1 MTDAELMAEERLATR
16 WASYDYS
23 SAGAYFVTIC
33 VKGRKPVFGTVSDG
47 QMVHSEAGEI
57 ASQCLLEI
65 PKHFPGVTVDANVV
79 MPDHVHVIMAID
91 DLENGAGQPLEP
103 RESDAV
109 PQRERPL
116 ETLPLAIGSYKSS
129 VTRLVRA
136 IGDSAFQ
143 WQKSYHDRI
152 IRDWAAYDNIRAY
165 IVNNPRRWWES
176 TREIQP

>member
-23 SAGAYFVTIC
+23 SSGAYFVTLC

-47 QMVHSEAGEI
+47 QMVRSEAGEI
-57 ASQCLLEI
+57 ASRCLLEI
-65 PKHFPGVTVDANVV
+65 PKHFPNVTVDANVV
-79 MPDHVHVIMAID
+79 MPDHVHAILMIETSD
-91 DLENGAGQPLEP
+91 PPSLGGQDGE
-103 RESDAV
+103 R
-109 PQRERPL
+109 QRTRPL
-116 ETLPLAIGSYKSS
+116 ETLPLAVGSYKSS
-129 VTRLVRA
+129 VTRLVHG

-165 IVNNPRRWWES
+165 IVNNPRRLWES

>member
-47 QMVHSEAGEI
+47 QMVRSEAGEI
-57 ASQCLLEI
+57 ASRCLLEI

-91 DLENGAGQPLEP
+91 DLENGVEQALE
-103 RESDAV
+103 
-109 PQRERPL
+109 QRGLETDLQRARPL

-129 VTRLVRA
+129 VSRLVRA
-136 IGDSAFQ
+136 TGDVAFQ

-165 IVNNPRRWWES
+165 IANNPRRWWES
-176 TREIQP
+176 TRGIQP

>member
-1 MTDAELMAEERLATR
+1 MTDAELMAEERLAMR

-47 QMVHSEAGEI
+47 QMVRSEAGEI
-57 ASQCLLEI
+57 ASRCLLEI

-79 MPDHVHVIMAID
+79 MPDHVHMIMAI
-91 DLENGAGQPLEP
+91 
-103 RESDAV
+103 ESSV
-109 PQRERPL
+109 PTVGIGYARSLPVRQRARPL

-129 VTRLVRA
+129 VSRLVRA
-136 IGDSAFQ
+136 TGDVAFQ

-165 IVNNPRRWWES
+165 IANNPRRWWES
-176 TREIQP
+176 TRGIQP